1 MKSSNDSN
9 LKHFNGNTSNSLQQQ
24 TNSAGGNFN
33 SNPNANTTNNNTH
46 ARNYNDYQDKMLS
59 EETKQLMEMFNRMLI
74 TMHVTYKI
82 DTKFY
87 PRGGT
92 YEIVVMHQPDA
103 NFLFGLIK
111 TEDNKSKMMAI
122 VQRLSSAP
130 RNPISLS
137 DTFCFALLDNSPC
150 RAYIISRDAKKARLF
165 FLDWGNIDH
174 VDLGK
179 CYKIKDEAMKICPL
193 CMPFELRG
201 CPCNTP
207 PPVLNQP
214 ITLKAEVRCINGPR
228 RTILVN
234 AFYNEK
240 PYTDLFNATEPS
252 SLTMFENPG
261 IGMINESDVASGD
274 GPGVAG
280 VTQDLDQLSV
290 SSDFQLP
297 DIEKGASVM
306 IKIVSVITPS
316 SFIFQTTDDYF
327 QRVIRTSV
335 HQLRQV
341 VNKGQHQI
349 AANNRE
355 TFINQTLKAG
365 HTVIVHTDKILSRA
379 HVLKVIP
386 NVGAAAGGVNNGAN
400 NAGSNGT
407 NRGNRNMTSANNVSA
422 DKSTMLEVILLET
435 GEKCIITTDCVY
447 PCPRDLRNIPGL
459 FYKGCLNNIKP
470 VGGLSWDARAT
481 RLFASMVENVEL
493 EAKIVHVGRLANKP
507 VNVHFMDL
515 FMLDKSNS
523 NENSNNNNNNNSNVS
538 VADILVNSKVSVAFR
553 SS

>member
-1 MKSSNDSN
+1 MKSNNESNVKSTHGSGSSN
-9 LKHFNGNTSNSLQQQ
+9 NQQMAMNSNSNS
-24 TNSAGGNFN
+24 TNH
-33 SNPNANTTNNNTH
+33 TN

-150 RAYIISRDAKKARLF
+150 RAYIISRDTRKARLF

-201 CPCNTP
+201 CPCNTA
-207 PPVLNQP
+207 PPVLTQP

-234 AFYNEK
+234 AFYNDR
-240 PYTDLFNATEPS
+240 PYNELFNVIDPVNIST
-252 SLTMFENPG
+252 LENNSNHGLGVSG
-261 IGMINESDVASGD
+261 IDSESASGD
-274 GPGVAG
+274 TGGIG
-280 VTQDLDQLSV
+280 GISQDLDQLNLNH
-290 SSDFQLP
+290 DFQLP
-297 DIEKGASVM
+297 EIEKGSSIM
-306 IKIVSVITPS
+306 IKVVSVITPS
-316 SFIFQTTDDYF
+316 SFIFQTTDEYF
-327 QRVIRTSV
+327 QKVIKISV
-335 HQLRQV
+335 NQLKQV
-341 VNKGQHQI
+341 INKGQHQI
-349 AANNRE
+349 AASNRE

-379 HVLKVIP
+379 HVLKVIA
-386 NVGAAAGGVNNGAN
+386 NVAATGGTSNTVGNRSRNNNVNNQALN
-400 NAGSNGT
+400 S
-407 NRGNRNMTSANNVSA
+407 S

-515 FMLDKSNS
+515 FMVDS
-523 NENSNNNNNNNSNVS
+523 SNNNNNTSVS
-538 VADILVNSKVSVAFR
+538 VAEILVNSKVSVAFR
-553 SS
+553 SN

>member
-1 MKSSNDSN
+1 MKPYSSNN
-9 LKHFNGNTSNSLQQQ
+9 
-24 TNSAGGNFN
+24 AN
-33 SNPNANTTNNNTH
+33 SNGANANNGNNTH
-46 ARNYNDYQDKMLS
+46 SRNYNDYQDKMLS
-59 EETKQLMEMFNRMLI
+59 EEVKQLMEMFNRMLI

-150 RAYIISRDAKKARLF
+150 RAYIISRDTKKARLF

-207 PPVLNQP
+207 PPVLAQP

-240 PYTDLFNATEPS
+240 PYTDLFNVPDPATFG
-252 SLTMFENPG
+252 MFDSNGQAIVSGDP
-261 IGMINESDVASGD
+261 DTASGD

-280 VTQDLDQLSV
+280 ISHDLDQLNV
-290 SSDFQLP
+290 SSEFQLP
-297 DIEKGASVM
+297 EIEKGASVM

-335 HQLRQV
+335 SQLRQV

-379 HVLKVIP
+379 HVLKVIA
-386 NVGAAAGGVNNGAN
+386 NVAAAAGVNGSSNGN
-400 NAGSNGT
+400 NAT
-407 NRGNRNMTSANNVSA
+407 NRGKNSNSNNNAPNVTS

-470 VGGLSWDARAT
+470 IGGLSWDARAT

-515 FMLDKSNS
+515 FMLEK
-523 NENSNNNNNNNSNVS
+523 SNNNNNNNSSVS

-553 SS
+553 S